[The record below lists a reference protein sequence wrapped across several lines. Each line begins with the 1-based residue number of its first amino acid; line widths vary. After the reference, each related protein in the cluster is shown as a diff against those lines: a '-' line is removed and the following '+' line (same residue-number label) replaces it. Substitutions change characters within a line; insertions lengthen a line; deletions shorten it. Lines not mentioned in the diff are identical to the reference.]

1 MLSDAE
7 HKKALDAYRTFLA
20 ERKTV
25 VISTKDQNGEPF
37 LSIVPFA
44 IHEDSLYVY
53 VSEIAD
59 HYAYLHNAETA
70 CVLIHGGESE
80 SANLFGI
87 ERARFDCTVTECVEE
102 GHDDVFEN
110 LGARTNAKMVDLL
123 RTLDFHLF
131 RLTPKQGRYVVGFG
145 KAFDVS
151 FDGNRFDHVVIDK
164 KPVAAESN

>member
-7 HKKALDAYRTFLA
+7 REKSRDAYRTFLA

-25 VISTKDQNGEPF
+25 VISTTDENGAPF

-44 IHEDSLYVY
+44 IHEDSLYIY

-59 HYAYLHNAETA
+59 HYAYLRDAEAA
-70 CVLIHGGESE
+70 CVLIHEGESE
-80 SANLFGI
+80 SVNLFGI
-87 ERARFDCTVTECVEE
+87 QRVRFDCTVTQCVEE
-102 GHDDVFEN
+102 GHDTVFEK

-131 RLTPKQGRYVVGFG
+131 RLTPQQGRYVGGFA

-151 FDGNRFDHVVIDK
+151 FDGTRFEHIVIDK
-164 KPVAAESN
+164 KSVDATS

>member
-7 HKKALDAYRTFLA
+7 HEKSLDAYRTFLA

-25 VISTKDQNGEPF
+25 VISTKDENGEPF

-44 IHEDSLYVY
+44 IPEDSLYVY

-59 HYAYLHNAETA
+59 HYTYLHNAETA
-70 CVLIHGGESE
+70 CVLIYGGESE
-80 SANLFGI
+80 SVNLFDI
-87 ERARFDCTVTECVEE
+87 ERARFACTVIECAEE
-102 GHDDVFEN
+102 GHDAAFEK

-131 RLTPKQGRYVVGFG
+131 RLTPQQGRYVVGFG
-145 KAFDVS
+145 KAFDVI
-151 FDGNRFDHVVIDK
+151 FDGSRFDHGVIDK
-164 KPVAAESN
+164 NPVATESN